1 MLVFRSSQLIY
12 MLTGVATNG
21 CRVRHCLNPTF
32 GGFARISEAGEEE
45 AFTGR
50 DQVHNFL
57 V

>member
-1 MLVFRSSQLIY
+1 

-32 GGFARISEAGEEE
+32 GGFARILEAGEEE
-45 AFTGR
+45 AFTVR